1 MDRQLFC
8 HRVGCV
14 VVLAGMMLVAAHS
27 AATSQSGGST
37 AARIDATNPPERFWT
52 PSRIQGA
59 QPSQA
64 NPGPDFA
71 PGALPEA
78 APATQTKQSGST
90 TRGAPD
96 TPSSPEA
103 YPRIAT
109 PPGWT
114 KTLAPPEDPGSQ
126 VESGAVPG
134 TLLLGYYFTTSRVFP
149 PPEGDPPDAAIT
161 SPYSRNGKFFHS
173 DPRTGSNGACTASL
187 IGPTLIVTA
196 AHCVST
202 ASTVASGRYFH
213 TNLMFVPAFTNGSA
227 PFNAWS
233 GDSVLVNNTWFF
245 SDGSVP
251 NPVDYALVRLAP
263 INGIQPGAVIGFHGW
278 ATNALAN
285 NDVTQLGYPGNLDGG
300 SLMEVNHSKIQKSGG
315 KNTYIIGSA
324 MGAGASGGPWLQ
336 DFGVQP
342 VGAPPVRFSYNLV
355 VGVNSYF
362 PGGTTVG
369 SYGASQFDARFVDLL
384 HGICGSTA
392 VTNC

>member
-1 MDRQLFC
+1 MDARLLYY
-8 HRVGCV
+8 RLGCV
-14 VVLAGMMLVAAHS
+14 AVLAGMMVVAKH
-27 AATSQSGGST
+27 ST
-37 AARIDATNPPERFWT
+37 ATAQTGESTGGRISVTNPPEKFWT
-52 PSRIQGA
+52 PSRIQSA
-59 QPSQA
+59 EPSQA
-64 NPGPDFA
+64 SPGPDFA
-71 PGALPEA
+71 PGPLPDA
-78 APATQTKQSGST
+78 APPAQTKQSGSAT
-90 TRGAPD
+90 QGGPATLGG
-96 TPSSPEA
+96 PEA
-103 YPRIAT
+103 FPRVPK
-109 PPGWT
+109 PPGWG
-114 KTLAPPEDPGSQ
+114 KTLAPPEDLGSQ

-134 TLLLGYYFTTSRVFP
+134 SLLLGYYFTTSRVFP

-173 DPRTGSNGACTASL
+173 DPRAGSNGACTASL

-196 AHCVST
+196 GHCVST

-233 GDSVLVNNTWFF
+233 ADSVLVNNAWFF

-251 NPVDYALVRLAP
+251 NPADYALVRLAP
-263 INGIQPGAVIGFHGW
+263 ISGIQPGAVIGFHGW

-300 SLMEVNHSKIQKSGG
+300 NLMEVNHSKIQKSGG

-342 VGAPPVRFSYNLV
+342 VGAPPVTPSRNLV
-355 VGVNSYF
+355 VGVSSYF